1 MRRRQL
7 LSALALL
14 PATAWA
20 STLPPPVHGLPGRVR
35 LAGTAGMMP
44 VVAAW
49 KRAFE
54 TANPAIRVD
63 VAMAGSDVAMA
74 NLYAATCDI
83 ALIGREATKP
93 EIQAFEWIYRFR
105 PRGVAVLGGSVA
117 TPGRSPALAAMVHRS
132 NPLASIS
139 IDGLAAAF
147 GDGAQQARTWGDLG
161 LDGAWRDRPIHLYA
175 PEAES
180 GSGRFF
186 RAAVLNGSNRM
197 AWPRLREY
205 TVPPRPAKAEAEAAI
220 AMRRALAL
228 DPAGLG
234 IGIAGK
240 EIKTLPLIGAN
251 GIALLPDAASVGA
264 GTYPLGRTV
273 QAYHAA
279 PAKTPVHPET
289 LAFLRFMMTP
299 EAQAI
304 AGRASEYLALSA
316 GAAQEARAAL
326 G

>member
-1 MRRRQL
+1 MKRRQL

-74 NLYAATCDI
+74 NLYAATCDV

-105 PRGVAVLGGSVA
+105 PKGVAVLHGSVA

-220 AMRRALAL
+220 AMRRALAR
-228 DPAGLG
+228 DPAGLA
-234 IGIAGK
+234 IGITGK
-240 EIKTLPLIGAN
+240 EVRTLPLIGAN
-251 GIALLPDAASVGA
+251 GAALLPDAASVGA

-289 LAFLRFMMTP
+289 LAFLCFMLTP

-304 AGRASEYLALSA
+304 AGRASDYLPLSA

>member
-1 MRRRQL
+1 MRRRQI

-35 LAGTAGMMP
+35 LAGTAGMTP

-105 PRGVAVLGGSVA
+105 PKGVAVLHGSVA

-132 NPLASIS
+132 NPLAAIG

-147 GDGAQQARTWGDLG
+147 GDGAEPARTWGDLG

-180 GSGRFF
+180 GTGRFF
-186 RAAVLNGSNRM
+186 RAAVLGGSNRM
-197 AWPRLREY
+197 AWPRLREFA
-205 TVPPRPAKAEAEAAI
+205 VPPRPAKAEAEAAV
-220 AMRRALAL
+220 AMRRALAR
-228 DPAGLG
+228 DPAGLA

-240 EIKTLPLIGAN
+240 EVRTLPLIGAN
-251 GIALLPDAASVGA
+251 GAALLPDAASVGA
-264 GTYPLGRTV
+264 GAYPLGRTV
-273 QAYHAA
+273 QAYHAV
-279 PAKTPVHPET
+279 PAKTPIHAET
-289 LAFLRFMMTP
+289 LAFLRFMLTP

-304 AGRASEYLALSA
+304 AAKASDYLLLSA